1 VNVVGKYTLENVK
14 ELKDNIPVNENN
26 VMELTQTYIDENELN
41 LALNDYATKTFVL
54 SETEPLNTSIN
65 TINSSLETKVSFES
79 MKSYTQ
85 EYVTEQIEEN
95 NKNLNN
101 GTLTAID
108 SQITDI
114 NTLLESQ
121 SLDIS
126 ALQDGKLDI
135 STFETLDQSYN
146 DFKDNANTEHQNIYD
161 KIDEIEN
168 NLSNEYA
175 AINHIHDEY
184 SLTTHTHDGFD
195 EITLNKINNCYIGDN
210 GNNSPERPFIPIVKS
225 DGVMEVGKYIDF
237 HCTVAND
244 GDEYLDKSVR
254 LTGFLNQLYT
264 GNNFSCAN
272 ADVKSLSVTGSIDIK
287 PNDGSNITAASIVT
301 NNTNNTN
308 NLEQNG
314 EMILYSNNNIIYG
327 KTLISNDF
335 ETMGSITA
343 LDASGDDL
351 SKTIISKGKITLTT
365 DGNETNSI
373 IEGSTISTKNLTTTN
388 LTTASGTVSSNLTVN
403 KLNSNNIG
411 RVTSGYPFIPYVRSD
426 GVMNVGQYIDF
437 FASASNSTNNA
448 RIYINGSTLMAWSN
462 ATHFEINTTII
473 NNAPVNESIE
483 NFQIGSPVFTTG
495 LVYHLSEGKYVS
507 GSLTSID
514 CITSVKTSGSYRQY
528 LGICCAIHKTGD
540 IITIGDTLKQEVEI
554 KQDTIDFATHGDF
567 YFRVN
572 DSSEYSVGDIV
583 LFDGNKLDDDLIMTA
598 KITSSIVGK
607 VTGIIDEHLLCVFKD

>member
-1 VNVVGKYTLENVK
+1 MATNFVNVVGKYTLENVK

-135 STFETLDQSYN
+135 STFETLDQSFN

-184 SLTTHTHDGFD
+184 SLTTHTHNGFD

-237 HCTVAND
+237 HCTVNND

-254 LTGFLNQLYT
+254 LTGTHIY
-264 GNNFSCAN
+264 
-272 ADVKSLSVTGSIDIK
+272 
-287 PNDGSNITAASIVT
+287 
-301 NNTNNTN
+301 
-308 NLEQNG
+308 NLLFRPCGAEKK
-314 EMILYSNNNIIYG
+314 II
-327 KTLISNDF
+327 
-335 ETMGSITA
+335 
-343 LDASGDDL
+343 
-351 SKTIISKGKITLTT
+351 
-365 DGNETNSI
+365 
-373 IEGSTISTKNLTTTN
+373 
-388 LTTASGTVSSNLTVN
+388 
-403 KLNSNNIG
+403 
-411 RVTSGYPFIPYVRSD
+411 
-426 GVMNVGQYIDF
+426 
-437 FASASNSTNNA
+437 
-448 RIYINGSTLMAWSN
+448 
-462 ATHFEINTTII
+462 
-473 NNAPVNESIE
+473 
-483 NFQIGSPVFTTG
+483 
-495 LVYHLSEGKYVS
+495 
-507 GSLTSID
+507 
-514 CITSVKTSGSYRQY
+514 
-528 LGICCAIHKTGD
+528 
-540 IITIGDTLKQEVEI
+540 
-554 KQDTIDFATHGDF
+554 
-567 YFRVN
+567 
-572 DSSEYSVGDIV
+572 
-583 LFDGNKLDDDLIMTA
+583 
-598 KITSSIVGK
+598 
-607 VTGIIDEHLLCVFKD
+607 